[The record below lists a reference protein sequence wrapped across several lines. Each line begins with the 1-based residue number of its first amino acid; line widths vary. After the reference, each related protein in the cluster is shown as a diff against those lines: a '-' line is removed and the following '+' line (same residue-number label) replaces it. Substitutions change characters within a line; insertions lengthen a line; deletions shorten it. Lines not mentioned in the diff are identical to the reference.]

1 VRQHGLG
8 QVLLQ
13 VLLLQVDH
21 REEAV
26 VRIVRCLHAVHALA
40 AVERIAKAPG
50 QAVGRDGRVHADL
63 LQDFHGAAREDDG
76 AAALGDLQLGFEQ
89 HAGHAQARQLQRGK
103 QADRA
108 GADDDDFLAI
118 LRRVL

>member
-1 VRQHGLG
+1 LPKRQG
-8 QVLLQ
+8 
-13 VLLLQVDH
+13 
-21 REEAV
+21 R
-26 VRIVRCLHAVHALA
+26 
-40 AVERIAKAPG
+40 P
-50 QAVGRDGRVHADL
+50 VGRDGRVHADL
-63 LQDFHGAAREDDG
+63 LQDLHRAAREDDG

-118 LRRVL
+118 LRRVR